1 MAIAMNEA
9 EVASLGKTTVVDA
22 RGVACPWPHD
32 RGQEGDER
40 RYHIGEVM
48 ELWSGD
54 SQTKE
59 DMGYWTEMAGHEFLG
74 VIPARGY
81 DRLFIRRGK

>member
-1 MAIAMNEA
+1 MTIALSDA

-22 RGVACPWPHD
+22 RGVACPGPMIEAKKAMS
-32 RGQEGDER
+32 GIAVGD
-40 RYHIGEVM
+40 VM

-59 DMGYWTEMAGHEFLG
+59 DMGFWTEMAGHTFLG
-74 VIPARGY
+74 AIPARGY

>member
-1 MAIAMNEA
+1 MAVVLDDV

-22 RGVACPWPHD
+22 RGVACPGPMLEAKKAM
-32 RGQEGDER
+32 GG
-40 RYHIGEVM
+40 IAVGEVM

-59 DMGYWTEMAGHEFLG
+59 DMGYWTEMAGHTFLG

>member
-1 MAIAMNEA
+1 VVTALTETEA
-9 EVASLGKTTVVDA
+9 ETFGNTTVVDA
-22 RGVACPWPHD
+22 RGVACPGPMIEAKKAMI
-32 RGQEGDER
+32 G
-40 RYHIGEVM
+40 IPVGEVM

-59 DMGYWTEMAGHEFLG
+59 DIGYWTEMAGHTFLG

-81 DRLFIRRGK
+81 ERLFVRRGK

>member
-1 MAIAMNEA
+1 MPTLTDAD
-9 EVASLGKTTVVDA
+9 VVGLGKTTVVDA
-22 RGVACPWPHD
+22 RGVACPGPMI
-32 RGQEGDER
+32 EAKKAMSSVAV
-40 RYHIGEVM
+40 GEIM

-59 DMGYWTEMAGHEFLG
+59 DMGFWTEMAGHTFMG

-81 DRLFIRRGK
+81 DRIFIRRGK

>member
-22 RGVACPWPHD
+22 RGVACPGPMIEAKKAMS
-32 RGQEGDER
+32 G
-40 RYHIGEVM
+40 IPMGEVM

-59 DMGYWTEMAGHEFLG
+59 DMGFWCEMAGHVFLG

>member
-1 MAIAMNEA
+1 MVTLLTEP
-9 EVASLGKTTVVDA
+9 EVTEYGETTVVDA
-22 RGVACPWPHD
+22 RGVACPGPMIEAKKAMN
-32 RGQEGDER
+32 GIAVGD
-40 RYHIGEVM
+40 VM

-59 DMGYWTEMAGHEFLG
+59 DMGYWTEMAGHTFLG
-74 VIPARGY
+74 AIPARGY

>member
-1 MAIAMNEA
+1 MATAMTETELAAIGN
-9 EVASLGKTTVVDA
+9 TTVVDA
-22 RGVACPWPHD
+22 RGVACPGPMIEAKKAM
-32 RGQEGDER
+32 GG
-40 RYHIGEVM
+40 IPVGEVM

-59 DMGYWTEMAGHEFLG
+59 DMGYWTEMTGHTFLG

-81 DRLFIRRGK
+81 ERLFIRRGK

>member
-1 MAIAMNEA
+1 MATAMTDA
-9 EVASLGKTTVVDA
+9 ELAASGKTTVVDA
-22 RGVACPWPHD
+22 RGVACPGPMIEAKKAI
-32 RGQEGDER
+32 GS
-40 RYHIGEVM
+40 IPVGEVM

-74 VIPARGY
+74 LIPARGY

>member
-1 MAIAMNEA
+1 MATVLTED
-9 EVASLGKTTVVDA
+9 EVAGLGRTTVVDA
-22 RGVACPWPHD
+22 RGVACPGPMLEAKKAI
-32 RGQEGDER
+32 GG
-40 RYHIGEVM
+40 IGVGEVM

-59 DMGYWTEMAGHEFLG
+59 DMGYWADMAGHTFLG
-74 VIPARGY
+74 VVAAKGY

>member
-22 RGVACPWPHD
+22 RGVACPGPMIEAKKAMN
-32 RGQEGDER
+32 GV
-40 RYHIGEVM
+40 HIGEVM

>member
-1 MAIAMNEA
+1 MPTMLSDA
-9 EVASLGKTTVVDA
+9 EVADFGKTTIVDA
-22 RGVACPWPHD
+22 RGSACPGPMIEAKKAM
-32 RGQEGDER
+32 GTVGV
-40 RYHIGEVM
+40 GGVM

-59 DMGYWTEMAGHEFLG
+59 DMGYWTEMAGHTFLG

-81 DRLFIRRGK
+81 ERLFIRRGK

>member
-1 MAIAMNEA
+1 MPTVLSDA
-9 EVASLGKTTVVDA
+9 EITGLGDTIVVDA
-22 RGVACPWPHD
+22 RGVACPGPMLEAKKAM
-32 RGQEGDER
+32 GKVPVG
-40 RYHIGEVM
+40 GVM
-48 ELWSGD
+48 ELLSGD

-59 DMGYWTEMAGHEFLG
+59 DMGFWTEMAGHTFLG

>member
-1 MAIAMNEA
+1 VVTAISEA
-9 EVASLGKTTVVDA
+9 EVAAFGKTTVVDA
-22 RGVACPWPHD
+22 RGVACPGPMIEAKKAMN
-32 RGQEGDER
+32 G
-40 RYHIGEVM
+40 IPVGEVM

-59 DMGYWTEMAGHEFLG
+59 DMGYWTEMAGHTFLG

-81 DRLFIRRGK
+81 ERLFIRRGK

>member
-1 MAIAMNEA
+1 MATALTD
-9 EVASLGKTTVVDA
+9 VDLTSLGETTIVDA
-22 RGVACPWPHD
+22 RGVACPGPMIEAKKAMN
-32 RGQEGDER
+32 G
-40 RYHIGEVM
+40 IAVGEVM

-59 DMGYWTEMAGHEFLG
+59 DMGYWTELAGHEFLG
-74 VIPARGY
+74 AIPARGY

>member
-1 MAIAMNEA
+1 MPTALTDA
-9 EVASLGKTTVVDA
+9 ELASLVNTTIVDA
-22 RGVACPWPHD
+22 RGAACPGPMIEAKKAMS
-32 RGQEGDER
+32 GVAM
-40 RYHIGEVM
+40 GEIM

-59 DMGYWTEMAGHEFLG
+59 DMGYWAEMGGHTFLG

-81 DRLFIRRGK
+81 ERLFIRRGR

>member
-1 MAIAMNEA
+1 MPTLSEA
-9 EVASLGKTTVVDA
+9 EVAGLGKTTVVDA
-22 RGVACPWPHD
+22 RGVACPGPMI
-32 RGQEGDER
+32 EAKKAMSSVAV
-40 RYHIGEVM
+40 GEIM

-59 DMGYWTEMAGHEFLG
+59 DMGFWTEMAGHTLMG

-81 DRLFIRRGK
+81 DRIFIRRGK